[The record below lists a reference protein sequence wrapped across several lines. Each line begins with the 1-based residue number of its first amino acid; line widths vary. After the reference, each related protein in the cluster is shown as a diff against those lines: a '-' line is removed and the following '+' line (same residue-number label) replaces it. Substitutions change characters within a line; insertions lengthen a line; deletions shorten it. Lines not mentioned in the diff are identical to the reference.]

1 MAGTDGRTS
10 PDGVRA
16 RQVTAI
22 LPTPS
27 SSDRRVRPP
36 RAGRR
41 VRTDGDTRTLVRHLS
56 YFITL
61 AREKHFARAAEACN
75 VAQPTLSAA
84 IRKLEEDLRVPLVVR
99 GHSFLGLTAESE
111 TVLAWGR
118 QILTDYESLR
128 ADLSGLR
135 QELW

>member
-1 MAGTDGRTS
+1 MGT
-10 PDGVRA
+10 RA
-16 RQVTAI
+16 RWYVTCPI
-22 LPTPS
+22 S
-27 SSDRRVRPP
+27 SRSP
-36 RAGRR
+36 AK
-41 VRTDGDTRTLVRHLS
+41 T
-56 YFITL
+56 
-61 AREKHFARAAEACN
+61 AEACN

-99 GHSFLGLTAESE
+99 GHRFLGLTAESE